1 MTNMTL
7 WIILGAIFFGVM
19 TLVVALGM
27 TLRDK
32 QEKKDVSDRLD
43 TFTFMKPVAAEAA
56 NLLREPIE
64 LEIDGGPSL
73 LSSLGSPTGKIQK
86 LIVQADL
93 NIGAGTFLVICV
105 GLAVLGS
112 CLMMLI
118 QLPVPMIPLGALLGF
133 LPSLALIMRRR
144 KRLKKFGTQ
153 LPDALEL
160 IARALRAGHSLAS
173 GFQLVS
179 QEMPPPIATDFQ
191 RTYDEQN
198 FGVPLEEALQ
208 NLGERV
214 PNVDLGFFITAVA
227 IQRQTGG
234 DLAEILDK
242 LGYVIRERFKLYGQV
257 SALTA
262 EGRLSGYILNGL
274 PIIILLAL
282 LKLNPDYVMLLFRD
296 PLGIKMLAIA
306 GFMQVLGAIAIHKI
320 VNIRV

>member
-1 MTNMTL
+1 MTDMTL
-7 WIILGAIFFGVM
+7 WIILGAIFFGVT
-19 TLVVALGM
+19 TLVVALGI

-32 QEKKDVSDRLD
+32 QEKQGVSDRLD
-43 TFTFMKPVAAEAA
+43 AFTFMKPAESEVAT
-56 NLLREPIE
+56 LLREPIE
-64 LEIDGGPSL
+64 SEADPGPGL
-73 LSSLGSPTGKIQK
+73 VAQFGSPTGKIQK

-93 NIGAGTFLVICV
+93 NIGVSTFLLICA
-105 GLAVLGS
+105 GLSVLGA
-112 CLMMLI
+112 CAAIVLHFPAPLI
-118 QLPVPMIPLGALLGF
+118 PVGAIAGL
-133 LPSLALIMRRR
+133 LPSFWLTMRRR
-144 KRLKKFGTQ
+144 SRLKKFGAQ

-179 QEMPPPIATDFQ
+179 QEMPPPIATEFQ

-198 FGVPLEEALQ
+198 FGIPLEEALK
-208 NLGERV
+208 NLGDRV

-257 SALTA
+257 QALTA

-282 LKLNPDYVMLLFRD
+282 LKLNPNYVMLLFQD
-296 PLGIKMLAIA
+296 PLGIKMLAVA

>member
-1 MTNMTL
+1 MTL
-7 WIILGAIFFGVM
+7 WIIIAAIFVGVT
-19 TLVVALGM
+19 TLVVAMGM
-27 TLRDK
+27 ALRDK
-32 QEKKDVSDRLD
+32 HEKKDLSDRLD
-43 TFTFMKPVAAEAA
+43 TFTSMKPAESDMP

-64 LEIDGGPSL
+64 GIMEKGPGL
-73 LSSLGSPTGKIQK
+73 LARIGSPTGRLQK
-86 LIVQADL
+86 LIIQADL
-93 NIGAGTFLVICV
+93 SMGVGTFLLIC
-105 GLAVLGS
+105 GSLAVLAA
-112 CLMMLI
+112 CAAMVLR
-118 QLPVPMIPLGALLGF
+118 LPAPMIPLTALAGL
-133 LPSLALIMRRR
+133 LPSFYLTMRRR
-144 KRLKKFGTQ
+144 KRLKKFGAQ

-179 QEMPPPIATDFQ
+179 QEMPPPIATEFQ

-198 FGVPLEEALQ
+198 FGVPLDEALK

-214 PNVDLGFFITAVA
+214 PNMDLGFFITAVA

-242 LGYVIRERFKLYGQV
+242 IGYVIRERFKLYGQV
-257 SALTA
+257 AALTA

-274 PIIILLAL
+274 PIIILVAL
-282 LKLNPDYVMLLFRD
+282 LKLNPDYVLLLFRD
-296 PLGIKMLAIA
+296 PMGIKMLAVA

>member
-1 MTNMTL
+1 MTL
-7 WIILGAIFFGVM
+7 WIILAAIFLGVT
-19 TLVVALGM
+19 TLVVAVGM

-32 QEKKDVSDRLD
+32 QEKKDISDRLD
-43 TFTFMKPVAAEAA
+43 TFTYMKTVESDAPT
-56 NLLREPIE
+56 LLREPIDLDVE
-64 LEIDGGPSL
+64 ESPSL
-73 LSSLGSPTGKIQK
+73 ISRIGSPTARLQK
-86 LIVQADL
+86 LVIQADV
-93 NIGAGTFLVICV
+93 NFSVSTFLLICIAIAV
-105 GLAVLGS
+105 VGAGLAVL
-112 CLMMLI
+112 LHF
-118 QLPVPMIPLGALLGF
+118 PAPMIPLAASSSLLPLMF
-133 LPSLALIMRRR
+133 LTMRRG
-144 KRLKKFGTQ
+144 KRLKKFAAQ
-153 LPDALEL
+153 LPDAMEL

-179 QEMPPPIATDFQ
+179 QEMPPPIATEFQ
-191 RTYDEQN
+191 RTYEEQN
-198 FGVPLEEALQ
+198 LGVPLEEALT
-208 NLGERV
+208 NLGDRV

-257 SALTA
+257 AALTA

-282 LKLNPDYVMLLFRD
+282 LKLNPTYVMLLFRD
-296 PLGIKMLAIA
+296 PIGIKMLAVA

>member
-1 MTNMTL
+1 MTL
-7 WIILGAIFFGVM
+7 WIILAAIFLGVT
-19 TLVVALGM
+19 TLVVGLGI

-32 QEKKDVSDRLD
+32 REKKDVTDRLD
-43 TFTFMKPVAAEAA
+43 TFTFMKRAETEAT

-64 LEIDGGPSL
+64 LEESGPGLIASF
-73 LSSLGSPTGKIQK
+73 GSPTGKIQK
-86 LIVQADL
+86 LIIQADL
-93 NIGAGTFLVICV
+93 NISVGTFLVICV
-105 GLAVLGS
+105 GLAVFGS
-112 CLMMLI
+112 CLTMLLH
-118 QLPVPMIPLGALLGF
+118 LPAPMIPLGALLGF
-133 LPSLALIMRRR
+133 VPSFVLSMRRR
-144 KRLKKFGTQ
+144 KRLKKFGAQ

-198 FGVPLEEALQ
+198 FGVPLEEALK
-208 NLGERV
+208 NLGDRV
-214 PNVDLGFFITAVA
+214 PNVDLGFFITAIA

-257 SALTA
+257 AALTA

>member
-1 MTNMTL
+1 MTL
-7 WIILGAIFFGVM
+7 WIILAAIFLGVT

-32 QEKKDVSDRLD
+32 QEKKDLSDRLD
-43 TFTFMKPVAAEAA
+43 TFTSMKPVESEVS

-64 LEIDGGPSL
+64 MEADKGPGL
-73 LSSLGSPTGKIQK
+73 LARIGSPTGRLQR

-93 NIGAGTFLVICV
+93 SIGVGTFLLICI
-105 GLAVLGS
+105 GLSVLGS
-112 CLMMLI
+112 CAGMILRF
-118 QLPVPMIPLGALLGF
+118 PVAMIPLGAIAGF
-133 LPSLALIMRRR
+133 LPSLYLMMRRR
-144 KRLKKFGTQ
+144 KRLKKFAAQ

-191 RTYDEQN
+191 RTYEEQN
-198 FGVPLEEALQ
+198 FGVPLDEALR
-208 NLGERV
+208 NLGVRV

-282 LKLNPDYVMLLFRD
+282 LKLNPDYVLLLFRD
-296 PLGIKMLAIA
+296 PLGIKMLAVA